1 MRKAALQY
9 SGRNAS
15 GSRYSGSRLLAYLV
29 CCSRTIWRV
38 NAESPLR
45 IKAMEWL
52 RRYLPNEIV
61 GTLGELGGAAAAY
74 LATDS
79 LAAAAVA
86 ASVGA
91 TVGYYAAAYL
101 GAVRGAYREQG
112 ARPPAV
118 RVLIANLLA
127 VRSVLVEFG
136 PAELLDSIFVRPLA
150 FYFGP
155 LVFGN
160 VVAGWIFAKLVADVC
175 FYAVAIFSYERF
187 KNVLVVGTA
196 SELSNHP
203 EEVPSGGNAA
213 ISAA

>member
-1 MRKAALQY
+1 
-9 SGRNAS
+9 
-15 GSRYSGSRLLAYLV
+15 
-29 CCSRTIWRV
+29 V
-38 NAESPLR
+38 NAEWAVR
-45 IKAMEWL
+45 TKVMEWI

-74 LATDS
+74 VATDS

-101 GAVRGAYREQG
+101 SAVRGAYGEQG
-112 ARPPAV
+112 ALPTAR

-127 VRSVLVEFG
+127 LRSVLVEFG

-160 VVAGWIFAKLVADVC
+160 VAAGWIFAKLVADVA

-187 KNVLVVGTA
+187 KSLLVVEPA
-196 SELSNHP
+196 SEQSNHS
-203 EEVPSGGNAA
+203 EEVSSAGNAA

>member
-1 MRKAALQY
+1 
-9 SGRNAS
+9 
-15 GSRYSGSRLLAYLV
+15 
-29 CCSRTIWRV
+29 
-38 NAESPLR
+38 
-45 IKAMEWL
+45 MEWV

-74 LATDS
+74 VATDS
-79 LAAAAVA
+79 LAVAAIA

-101 GAVRGAYREQG
+101 SAVRGAYREQG
-112 ARPPAV
+112 ARRPAMRALV
-118 RVLIANLLA
+118 ANLLA
-127 VRSVLVEFG
+127 LRSVLIEFG

-160 VVAGWIFAKLVADVC
+160 VVAGWIFAKLLADVA

-187 KNVLVVGTA
+187 KSLLVVGATPEQA
-196 SELSNHP
+196 NEL
-203 EEVPSGGNAA
+203 EEVLGGHEAA
-213 ISAA
+213 ITAA